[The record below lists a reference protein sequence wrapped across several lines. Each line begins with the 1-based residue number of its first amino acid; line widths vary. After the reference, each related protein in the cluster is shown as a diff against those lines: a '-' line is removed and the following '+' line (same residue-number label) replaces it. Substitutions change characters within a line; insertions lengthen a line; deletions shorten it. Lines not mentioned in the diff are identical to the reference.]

1 MRHRQLR
8 DRHLGE
14 IDIEIRQIHA
24 DEIAA
29 FRQIR
34 LEALMNEPSSYAS
47 SYEDWIILT
56 TEDWQERL
64 KEPVFVAFQAGEPV
78 GIMGLLRQRAS
89 KMNHRATIVMVY
101 VRENLRGKGI
111 AGQLLE
117 AVVETSGERGIAQ
130 LELTVSAE
138 NIAAIKFYQRQGFA
152 VVGRIPG
159 GFLHQGREIDDVIMV
174 YRLRRVLVPERT
186 SD

>member
-1 MRHRQLR
+1 MN
-8 DRHLGE
+8 
-14 IDIEIRQIHA
+14 IEIRQIHA
-24 DEIAA
+24 DEVAA

-34 LEALMNEPSSYAS
+34 LEALKNEPSSYAS

-89 KMNHRATIVMVY
+89 KMSHRATIVMVY
-101 VRENLRGKGI
+101 VRENLRGNGI
-111 AGQLLE
+111 ADKLLK

-138 NIAAIKFYQRQGFA
+138 NMAAIEFYKRQGFTE
-152 VVGRIPG
+152 VGRIPG
-159 GFLHQGREIDDVIMV
+159 GFLHQGREIDDLIMV
-174 YRLRRVLVPERT
+174 YRLRKALLTEQIF
-186 SD
+186 D